1 MSDVIDLLSAL
12 VATRSVNPALVP
24 GEAGEADIAA
34 GLTGWME
41 GRGFIVTRIEET
53 PGRPN
58 LVGVLKGSGGGRSL
72 MLNGHVDT
80 VTVAGYHGDPFDP
93 RIDGNRLY
101 GRGSYDM
108 KAGVAAMLVAADRAA
123 RRGHVGGRL
132 AGDIIVACVAD
143 EEHSSIGTEQVL
155 KHFRADA
162 AIVTEPSNLEITIA
176 HKGFVWFDIVVEGR
190 SAHGSRPD
198 LGVDAIVKAGKLLS
212 ALEVE
217 AMRLRD
223 GRSDPVVGPGSVH
236 ASLISG
242 GLEMS
247 SYPGEC
253 RISIERR
260 TIPGETIGGVEAEL
274 DSILARLR
282 AEDPEF
288 RASFSRGLSREPLE
302 ISRNAPII
310 AALQSAARIR
320 LGRELGFVGM
330 TGWTDCALIAAAGIP
345 GCLVGPGGDG
355 AHAAEEWVDIASTE
369 QLADLLEE
377 TIVGFCGPVADP
389 AVRS

>member
-34 GLTGWME
+34 GLAGWME

-80 VTVAGYHGDPFDP
+80 VTVAGYQGDPFDP

-198 LGVDAIVKAGKLLS
+198 LGIDAIVKAGKLLS

-274 DSILARLR
+274 EFDSGAAARR
-282 AEDPEF
+282 RP
-288 RASFSRGLSREPLE
+288 G
-302 ISRNAPII
+302 ISRQFQPR
-310 AALQSAARIR
+310 LVARTPGNFTQRTDHRR
-320 LGRELGFVGM
+320 LAVGR
-330 TGWTDCALIAAAGIP
+330 
-345 GCLVGPGGDG
+345 
-355 AHAAEEWVDIASTE
+355 
-369 QLADLLEE
+369 
-377 TIVGFCGPVADP
+377 ADP
-389 AVRS
+389 PRS